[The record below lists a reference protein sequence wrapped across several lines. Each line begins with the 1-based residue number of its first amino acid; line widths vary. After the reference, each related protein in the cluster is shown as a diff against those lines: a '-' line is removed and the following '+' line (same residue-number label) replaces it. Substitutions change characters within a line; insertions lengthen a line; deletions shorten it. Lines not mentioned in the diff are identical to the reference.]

1 MSLHL
6 SGIGSTA
13 TPFRQGKIL
22 VVPSG
27 SHLPEL
33 CVKCGAPCGGM
44 MSVIEVRC
52 CNSWRDC
59 ACCAWHSNTFSRSLV
74 PAQADCRV
82 STYIRCVVHVS
93 AANYS
98 QRTCRNFT
106 LQSER
111 GDIILSLSSPLCPRS
126 SEVPV

>member
-1 MSLHL
+1 MLQQLAGLCMLRLALEYFFSL
-6 SGIGSTA
+6 
-13 TPFRQGKIL
+13 
-22 VVPSG
+22 
-27 SHLPEL
+27 
-33 CVKCGAPCGGM
+33 
-44 MSVIEVRC
+44 
-52 CNSWRDC
+52 
-59 ACCAWHSNTFSRSLV
+59 SRSSTSRL
-74 PAQADCRV
+74 QSV

-111 GDIILSLSSPLCPRS
+111 GDIILLLSSPLCPRS